1 MRTEISD
8 LIDLTIQG
16 LNKDPHAVLG
26 MHSSDRGVIVRVFNP
41 HSRSV
46 VVKDL
51 HSDRSYPMERIDD
64 RGFFQL
70 TVEESDLFPYQL
82 VHTTTEGAIYTAY
95 DPYSFLPTLSDY
107 DTFLFNQGNHHYIYE
122 KLGCHLREVD
132 GVKGASRFGHLGQAG
147 QCCGKLQSMGRTDP
161 PDAHAGKLGV
171 WELFIPGLLRETSIN
186 MR

>member
-1 MRTEISD
+1 IGDDPICSYGGHCPMRTEISD

-95 DPYSFLPTLSDY
+95 DPYSFLPTLSGY

-122 KLGCHLREVD
+122 KLGCDLREVD
-132 GVKGASRFGHLGQAG
+132 
-147 QCCGKLQSMGRTDP
+147 
-161 PDAHAGKLGV
+161 
-171 WELFIPGLLRETSIN
+171 
-186 MR
+186 